1 MSDTTGLTAVP
12 ARNATRSAN
21 RGQEAAKRPLNI
33 MWVTDHCCYDGIL
46 HAGGR
51 LFYNV
56 IPRFDPTRI
65 RVFPCMMRTSDEVR
79 ALFDASPVRVNVF
92 EKGPFDLTAIGTYVQ
107 QIKQNKI
114 DVLHLHCYGTST
126 YGRIASLLTGVP
138 CIIHDYDTDHYFPYT
153 WYLGLADRILTG
165 RTGGAIAA
173 SPLVR
178 EFMANKRKVDRRLIR
193 LMLHPVLPEKFEPV
207 PAEAVARMRAELEIP
222 AGHKIVGAI
231 TKLAPERGN
240 DFLLRAAAEVL
251 KAQPD
256 TTFLFVYSPTEFHRI
271 PRGYSPTT
279 HTIGRSKVRAEL
291 QEQAQELGI
300 LDRLRFYETIDVPDA
315 IEAACDL
322 IVAPFLNDR
331 FSCARLLE
339 AMAKGKPLVATDM
352 GEQREL
358 VKNGVNGYLVEPGN
372 VRELAEKITDVL
384 ADPTARARMGQAS
397 LAVAREHG
405 IEEFVARLEEW
416 YSELASRKP

>member
-1 MSDTTGLTAVP
+1 MSETTGLTAVP
-12 ARNATRSAN
+12 ARDASRSATPTP
-21 RGQEAAKRPLNI
+21 ATAKRPINV

-56 IPRFDPTRI
+56 IPRFDPARFK
-65 RVFPCMMRTSDEVR
+65 VFPCMMRTSDEVR

-92 EKGPFDLTAIGTYVQ
+92 EKGPFDLTTVGTFVR

-114 DVLHLHCYGTST
+114 DVMHLHCYGTST
-126 YGRIASLLTGVP
+126 YGRIASLITGVP
-138 CIIHDYDTDHYFPYT
+138 CIIHDYDTDHYFPYK
-153 WYLGLADRILTG
+153 WYLGLADRLLTG
-165 RTGGAIAA
+165 RTSGAIAA
-173 SPLVR
+173 TPLVR
-178 EFMANKRKVDRRLIR
+178 EFMVNKRKVERNLIR
-193 LMLHPVLPEKFEPV
+193 LMLHPVLPEKFAPV

-231 TKLAPERGN
+231 TKMAPERGN

-251 KAQPD
+251 KTQPD
-256 TTFLFVYSPTEFHRI
+256 TIFLFVYSPTEFHRI

-279 HTIGRSKVRAEL
+279 HTIGRSKVRAEMEAL
-291 QEQAQELGI
+291 AQELGI

-322 IVAPFLNDR
+322 IVAPFLNER

-358 VKNGVNGYLVEPGN
+358 VTNGVNGYLVEPGN
-372 VRELAEKITDVL
+372 VGALAEKITAVL
-384 ADPTARARMGQAS
+384 ADPAARARMGQAS
-397 LAVAREHG
+397 LAVARDHG
-405 IEEFVARLEEW
+405 IERFVAKLEEW
-416 YSELASRKP
+416 YTDLASRKP